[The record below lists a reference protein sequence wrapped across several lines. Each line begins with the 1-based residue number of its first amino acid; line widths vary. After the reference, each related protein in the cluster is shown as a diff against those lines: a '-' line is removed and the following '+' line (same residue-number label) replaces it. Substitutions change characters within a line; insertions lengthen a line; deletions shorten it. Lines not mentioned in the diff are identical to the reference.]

1 MKIHRER
8 IFRNMLI
15 ISVSFIL
22 LFFACKKAPE
32 EKAMPPTKEVSP
44 TTAPVETPYTIT
56 LFPSSPDKRE
66 QIIAKVMGI
75 SPRKLRY
82 QWMVNDSEIE
92 KANAPVFQSDS
103 LKRGDRIKVRIS
115 VAGEDK
121 TYISDEVIVANT
133 PPQIQSAKLI
143 PQNPKKGDNLKVEV
157 KTVDED
163 NDAVSLLYEWFVNG
177 KPSGKTSE
185 AVAINELIKTGDK
198 MSVKI
203 TPRDGEVEGIP
214 VTLSSFIAN
223 SPPNVSPNITASF
236 NGLVYTSKVM
246 ADDPE
251 GDPLTYTLKAEPK
264 GMTIDPNSGVITW
277 EVKVEDK
284 GEHNIIVSV
293 TDGHGG
299 ETIVPFTARISFTP
313 PPAGK

>member
-1 MKIHRER
+1 MEAGAYPMK
-8 IFRNMLI
+8 NLLI
-15 ISVSFIL
+15 IGISLLL
-22 LFFACKKAPE
+22 LFSGCKKASE
-32 EKAMPPTKEVSP
+32 EKVMPPAKEVSP

-56 LFPSSPDKRE
+56 LFPSSPDKRG
-66 QIIAKVMGI
+66 QIAAKIQGI

-82 QWMVNDSEIE
+82 QWIVNDSEVE
-92 KANAPVFQSDS
+92 KANSPAFQSDS

-115 VAGEDK
+115 VEGEDK

-143 PQNPKKGDNLKVEV
+143 PQHPKKGDNLKVEV

-177 KPSGKTSE
+177 KPSGKTAE
-185 AVAINELIKTGDK
+185 TIAIDKTLFKTGDK
-198 MSVKI
+198 ISVKI
-203 TPRDGEVEGIP
+203 TPTDRETNGIP

-223 SPPNVSPNITASF
+223 SPPNVSPNIAASF
-236 NGLVYTSKVM
+236 NGLVYTSKVI

-251 GDPLTYTLKAEPK
+251 GDPLTYTLKAGAK
-264 GMTIDPNSGVITW
+264 GMTIDSKSGVITW

-284 GEHNIIVSV
+284 GEHTIVVSV
-293 TDGHGG
+293 SDGRGG
-299 ETIVPFTARISFTP
+299 ETIVPFTARISFAP
-313 PPAGK
+313 PSAGK